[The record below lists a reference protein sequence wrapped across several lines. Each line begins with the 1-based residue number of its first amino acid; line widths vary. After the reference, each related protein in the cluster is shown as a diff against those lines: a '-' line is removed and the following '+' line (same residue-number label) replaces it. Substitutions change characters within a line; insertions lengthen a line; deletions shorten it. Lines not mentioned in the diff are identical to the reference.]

1 MGQRS
6 KIGKLPLR
14 YGLLLRII
22 LLRFS
27 DTTTTLQTLQTLAK
41 QYYLIHQSSYLYTI
55 FTLLMDR
62 GEQVEVIT
70 SNKTQV
76 HQFKRK
82 IVSHM
87 SSGTLSDYLNWTSAV
102 NVNVR
107 KVSFMSKV
115 CENNLT
121 CVIYIIQ
128 RIQEVT
134 AEYNFGNND
143 GRCKQMSIICAS
155 KVFG

>member
-1 MGQRS
+1 MENRVAHVFRDI
-6 KIGKLPLR
+6 IGLP
-14 YGLLLRII
+14 
-22 LLRFS
+22 
-27 DTTTTLQTLQTLAK
+27 
-41 QYYLIHQSSYLYTI
+41 
-55 FTLLMDR
+55 
-62 GEQVEVIT
+62 
-70 SNKTQV
+70 
-76 HQFKRK
+76 
-82 IVSHM
+82 
-87 SSGTLSDYLNWTSAV
+87 NWTSAV

-134 AEYNFGNND
+134 AEYNFRNND

>member
-1 MGQRS
+1 M
-6 KIGKLPLR
+6 
-14 YGLLLRII
+14 
-22 LLRFS
+22 
-27 DTTTTLQTLQTLAK
+27 
-41 QYYLIHQSSYLYTI
+41 
-55 FTLLMDR
+55 
-62 GEQVEVIT
+62 
-70 SNKTQV
+70 
-76 HQFKRK
+76 
-82 IVSHM
+82 SHM

-121 CVIYIIQ
+121 CAIYIIQ

-134 AEYNFGNND
+134 AEYNVGNND